1 MDNRNA
7 ILFHAQD
14 VDLPALDEMR
24 VGNWLAGIV
33 AEEGFRLEALNYI
46 FCSDDYLHGINVQYL
61 NHDTLTDIITFDN
74 ADEEGVVEGDI
85 FISTERVRE
94 NAADFGA
101 AYGEELLRVMA
112 HGVLHLLGHKD
123 KSEAEQAAMRALE
136 DRAVQAFGPPPVL
149 D

>member
-1 MDNRNA
+1 MDNRDA

-14 VDLPALDEMR
+14 ADLPALDKER
-24 VGNWLAGIV
+24 IGDWLAGII

-46 FCSDDYLHGINVQYL
+46 FCSDEYLHSINVQYL
-61 NHDTLTDIITFDN
+61 DHDTYTDIITFDN

-85 FISTERVRE
+85 FISTQRVRE
-94 NAADFGA
+94 NATEFGVT
-101 AYGEELLRVMA
+101 YGEELLRVMA

-136 DRAVQAFGPPPVL
+136 DRAVQAYGAPPMP